1 MNESN
6 PCDAAL
12 AELLTLT
19 VEVNQWGTT
28 IYCNHLGQ
36 KHRVHGPAVIRVN
49 GGKSWWLNGKRHR
62 TDGPAVERANGNHE
76 WWVND
81 RRISENEFRREFL
94 NASNEAISEMESLTR
109 TDDDYSTTYRNHL
122 GQLHRIHG
130 PAVTCGNG
138 TTIWYKDDLMHR
150 TTGPAYVTWDGEY
163 SWWANGKLHRE
174 DGPAVVKA
182 NGQRHWYLNGQR
194 LKKKEFNELLQS
206 L

>member
-12 AELLTLT
+12 AELLSLT
-19 VEVNQWGTT
+19 MEADAYAT
-28 IYCNHLGQ
+28 YYSDHLGQ
-36 KHRVHGPAVIRVN
+36 THRVHGPAVIWAN

-122 GQLHRIHG
+122 GQFHRVHG
-130 PAVTCGNG
+130 PAV
-138 TTIWYKDDLMHR
+138 IWPDGEQWWFQNRQRHR
-150 TTGPAYVTWDGEY
+150 T
-163 SWWANGKLHRE
+163 
-174 DGPAVVKA
+174 DGPAIECVEWTQFLVP
-182 NGQRHWYLNGQR
+182 
-194 LKKKEFNELLQS
+194 
-206 L
+206 